1 MILPLQYSLIRLIPF
16 VFAPSKVATLDKE
29 GIGYYNT
36 TKFNIMTL
44 SIASLGITTFS
55 ITTFSIAT
63 LSITNELVAQ
73 LSIPVG
79 LGHCHRYFCQH
90 T

>member
-1 MILPLQYSLIRLIPF
+1 VILPLLEFLIRQIPF
-16 VFAPSKVATLDKE
+16 VFAPSKVANLDKKVV
-29 GIGYYNT
+29 GYYNT

-44 SIASLGITTFS
+44 SIASLS

-73 LSIPVG
+73 VSKQVG